1 MESKTYLQM
10 IGNAIATKAQKQGRK
25 PRLKKQLAPK
35 HPISVEREYA
45 RALGEYVTFLSDLIK
60 ERLLPAMPQLVAQ
73 ANFTKPEN
81 VKSDAY
87 ADEFETLMS
96 GINLAIDERYTQT
109 EIKNIAQLYGQQ
121 TARMNK
127 TIIANNIK
135 RVVGVDVFMGDMF
148 LPDTMANFAAF
159 NANLITS
166 MKGDAIKNV
175 STMAYQGFQ
184 SGRRAED
191 ISDDIL
197 KYVDPRVGNVR
208 ARANLIARDQISKLN
223 GQLTE
228 LRQSDLGINRYRWR
242 TTGDDAVRPSHQALD
257 GKIFSWDDP
266 PEVGHPGEDYQCR
279 CYAEPVLE
287 DLVPGLDEGYDG

>member
-1 MESKTYLQM
+1 MESQTYLQIVGKA
-10 IGNAIATKAQKQGRK
+10 IGTKAQKQGRK

-45 RALGEYVTFLSDLIK
+45 RAIGEYVTFLSDLIK
-60 ERLLPAMPQLVAQ
+60 QCLLPALPQLVSQ
-73 ANFTKPEN
+73 ADFNKPTQ

-87 ADEFETLMS
+87 SDELDALMN
-96 GINLAIDERYTQT
+96 GINLAIDERYTQD
-109 EIKNIAQLYGQQ
+109 EIKNLAKLYGQS

-127 TIIANNIK
+127 SIIANNIK
-135 RVVGVDVFMGDMF
+135 RVVGVDVFMGDAY
-148 LPDTMANFAAF
+148 LADTMANFASL
-159 NANLITS
+159 NARLITS
-166 MKGDAIKNV
+166 IKDDAIKKV
-175 STMAYQGFQ
+175 TTMAYNGFNT
-184 SGRRAED
+184 GMRAETL
-191 ISDDIL
+191 SDEIL
-197 KYVDPRVGNVR
+197 EYIDPRVGNIR

-228 LRQSDLGINRYRWR
+228 LRQADLGINRYRWR

-287 DLVPGLDEGYDG
+287 DLVPGLDEGYWG